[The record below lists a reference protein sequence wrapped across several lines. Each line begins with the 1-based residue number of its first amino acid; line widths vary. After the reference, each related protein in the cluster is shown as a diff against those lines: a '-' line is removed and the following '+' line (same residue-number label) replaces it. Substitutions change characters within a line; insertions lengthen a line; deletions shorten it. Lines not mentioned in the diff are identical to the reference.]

1 MNIEIKAIQKSFGS
15 LQALKPLTL
24 SIPSGAFVSLLG
36 PSGCGKTTLLR
47 IIAGLEEA
55 DGGTIMMN
63 ETTIYSAE
71 KRIHIPPQKRGI
83 GMVFQDFALWPH
95 MTVFENVAYGLKANG
110 KKKGLKEKVTT
121 ALKNVQLTEYSE
133 RYPHQLSGGQ
143 QQRVAIAR
151 AIANDP
157 AVILM
162 DEPLS
167 ALDAT
172 LRDEMRILLQSL
184 VKRLNMTAIYVTHD
198 QNEAMSMSDYVVV
211 MNSGTLLQEG
221 TPEEIYRYPNT
232 KEVAAFIG
240 KGTIW
245 DGTLL
250 TNGDKTF
257 VKVEADLCFPLTKKD
272 TNAIY
277 NEPCT
282 IVVRPEHVRLSQV
295 DFNGAQVGIIE
306 SVSFLGERYEV
317 TFRVGTKEK
326 RLFAYSYE
334 RFTPEQQVY
343 FTVMADSIH
352 FIQPLG
358 GITHETA

>member
-1 MNIEIKAIQKSFGS
+1 MKIELRAIQKSFGS
-15 LQALKPLTL
+15 LEALKPFSLT
-24 SIPSGAFVSLLG
+24 IPSGTFVSLLG

-55 DGGTIMMN
+55 DSGTIKMN
-63 ETTIYSAE
+63 DQIIYSNE
-71 KRIHIPPQKRGI
+71 KNIHLPPQKRGI

-95 MTVFENVAYGLKANG
+95 MTVFENVAYSLKATG
-110 KKKGLKEKVTT
+110 KKKGLREKVDQ
-121 ALKNVQLTEYSE
+121 ALENVQLGDYRE

-211 MNSGTLLQEG
+211 MNAGTLLQEG
-221 TPEEIYRYPNT
+221 TPEDIYRYPQT

-245 DGTLL
+245 DGHLQTQ
-250 TNGDKTF
+250 GDETYL
-257 VKVEADLCFPLTKKD
+257 KVEADLCFPLTNNTAK
-272 TNAIY
+272 IIH

-282 IVVRPEHVRLSQV
+282 IVVRPEHVRLSQLM
-295 DFNGAQVGIIE
+295 FNGAQTGVIE

-317 TFRVGTKEK
+317 TFRVGQKEK

-334 RFTPEQQVY
+334 RFTPGQQIY
-343 FTVMADSIH
+343 FTILADSIH

-358 GITHETA
+358 GITNETA